1 METADEYSLDTE
13 AGIALL
19 LVVDVLS
26 DTPSTSRMHPTVFRY
41 PFLATDV
48 ADRLATVAA
57 MGRVCI
63 SSLFLSLAPRPASP
77 RATTVLERPFVPR
90 LARPWPEWVHPND
103 TDPLEVLDHPA
114 VAGVVDG
121 TASDC
126 LPT

>member
-1 METADEYSLDTE
+1 M
-13 AGIALL
+13 ALL
-19 LVVDVLS
+19 LVVDVPS
-26 DTPSTSRMHPTVFRY
+26 HTPSTSRMRPAVFRY
-41 PFLATDV
+41 FFLATDV

-57 MGRVCI
+57 MVRVCV
-63 SSLFLSLAPRPASP
+63 SPLFLSLAPRPASP
-77 RATTVLERPFVPR
+77 RATTVLEHLLVPR

-103 TDPLEVLDHPA
+103 TDPLEVLNHPA